1 MSCNTSKS
9 HCSMRKRFGSNSTCT
24 LSKIWIKQLQTYTDH
39 YGVTWFGKKRDF
51 VNVPMYSYES
61 LRSIG
66 HIMVDKPRELS
77 TGNTTIEFTT
87 NELLWSTLYKKS
99 TTRKMPIC
107 EGKTPS

>member
-9 HCSMRKRFGSNSTCT
+9 HCSVRKRFGSNSTFA

-51 VNVPMYSYES
+51 VNVSIYWYKS
-61 LRSIG
+61 LRSVG
-66 HIMVDKPRELS
+66 HIMVDKPRQLS
-77 TGNTTIEFTT
+77 TGTTIEFTT